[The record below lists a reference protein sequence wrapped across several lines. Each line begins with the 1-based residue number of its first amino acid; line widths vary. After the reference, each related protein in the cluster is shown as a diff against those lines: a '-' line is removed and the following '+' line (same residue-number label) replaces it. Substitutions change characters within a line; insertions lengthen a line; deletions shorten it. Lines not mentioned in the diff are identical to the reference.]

1 MWFSEESC
9 FLVLKIL
16 HEGRV
21 DALTISFLF
30 LLESDG
36 STKRCLV
43 VALFV
48 LLEVTGSNVL
58 PL

>member
-9 FLVLKIL
+9 FLILKIL
-16 HEGRV
+16 HGGGV
-21 DALTISFLF
+21 DALTISFLS

-36 STKRCLV
+36 SKKRCLV

-48 LLEVTGSNVL
+48 
-58 PL
+58 

>member
-1 MWFSEESC
+1 MFPGFEDSAWRG
-9 FLVLKIL
+9 L
-16 HEGRV
+16 
-21 DALTISFLF
+21 DALTSSFLF

-36 STKRCLV
+36 STRRCLV